1 MVLKLLQALEK
12 KISVLSHN
20 GEGVGIFQFSAKKV
34 IISGLKS
41 NYANEPIT
49 RTLDF
54 VQGIKKLTAG
64 APFLKGWQEII
75 VNSFILSI
83 YYSSGFKKKP
93 KNKSKIWRIYS
104 F

>member
-41 NYANEPIT
+41 NYANEPICS
-49 RTLDF
+49 RD
-54 VQGIKKLTAG
+54 
-64 APFLKGWQEII
+64 
-75 VNSFILSI
+75 
-83 YYSSGFKKKP
+83 
-93 KNKSKIWRIYS
+93 
-104 F
+104 